1 MYKTVLKMDEIISFE
16 INDQKG
22 KFFILINGKE
32 EAEMTFFFTSQNEIT
47 INHTSVF
54 PGNEGK
60 SFGKKMVAK
69 AVEFARERNIKITP
83 ICPFA
88 KKVLENTPEF
98 SDVLKIV

>member
-1 MYKTVLKMDEIISFE
+1 MDEVIGFE